1 MPDTGSSR
9 IISLDAP
16 SVLDLR
22 NGQVEAIFA
31 ASVQDPD
38 GVRQVTIYY
47 DRPLA
52 TTLGSFSLQIIHG
65 YSDDW
70 TDGSHDYTTT
80 VLPHNIAGPLN
91 ITHVVVEDNLG
102 NQTTVTDQALR
113 DLGVDTSITV
123 RSVDPDTTAPV
134 LTELVL
140 PDTID
145 LRNGNAAAEFAA
157 SANDQNEIDEVVI
170 WFDRDLSYSFGTGA
184 NTTFYEYSLTGLF
197 GSSRDDDWSDGR
209 SSQEL
214 LFSST
219 NTTGTV
225 DIDRVE
231 VTDVYGNSKTYTNA
245 ELRSLGF
252 DTSFDLIGASPPV
265 PVTYVAELP
274 DVITIREGQSLSVPL
289 QFVGMT
295 SHWVS
300 YEYSASAVGG
310 TASASDIG
318 ASSGSGSLSVA
329 STSPTT
335 RSVAVPVSATRD
347 DFAEPTETAYLTV
360 RLSGN
365 MTFADGGTLRV
376 IQINILDDNRTT
388 GGTGNDSLYGTSAAE
403 VLTGGRGND
412 HYYLTPGDQVVELA
426 DEGSDTI
433 SASFSH
439 QLAANV
445 ENLIL
450 TGSANVNGIGNGL
463 TNSITGNAG
472 SNVLDGGAGT
482 DTMAGGFGNDTYI
495 VDDTGDR
502 VIETAGGG
510 TDTVRA
516 AVSYALSANVENL
529 ILTGIGH
536 SNGTGNALANSM
548 TGNAG
553 DNILDG
559 GARADTM
566 AGGAGND
573 IYLVDN
579 TGDRVIETAGGGTD
593 TVRASVSY
601 TLAANIENLVLSGSA
616 HLTGIGNGLANS
628 MTGNAGNN
636 ILNGGAGADT
646 MSGGAGNDIY
656 IVDVT
661 GDRVVEAAG
670 GGTDAVRTTVS
681 HTLAANVENLV
692 LNGNAHLNG
701 TGNGLANSV
710 TGNAGN
716 NVLNGGLGA
725 DTLIGNAGN
734 DSLFGDDGNDR
745 LLGGFGFDRL
755 FGGTGNDF
763 LDGGLGAD
771 TLDGGAGNDTLLG
784 GDGNDRLL
792 GGLDADRLFGGS
804 GNDFLDGSIGGDR
817 LEGGAGNDT
826 LAGGAGND
834 ALFGGLGNDRLVGG
848 TGKDQLA
855 GGLGADQFVFT
866 NRLDSGAGA
875 AGRDIIIDF
884 NRAQGDKID
893 LSAIDANL
901 RLAGNQAFEFV
912 GTDGFSGSA
921 GELRYQQT
929 NGTTLIF
936 ADMDG
941 DRRADFSIELS
952 RQVIMGENDFL
963 L

>member
-65 YSDDW
+65 YGDDW

-102 NQTTVTDQALR
+102 NRTTVTDQVLR

-134 LTELVL
+134 LTGLVL

-145 LRNGNAAAEFAA
+145 LRNGNAVAEFAA
-157 SANDQNEIDEVVI
+157 SANDANEIGDVVI
-170 WFDRDLSYSFGTGA
+170 WFDRDLSYSFGTGG
-184 NTTFYEYSLTGLF
+184 NPTFYEFGLSGLYGY
-197 GSSRDDDWSDGR
+197 GSDDWSDGR

-225 DIDRVE
+225 DIDRVK
-231 VTDVYGNSKTYTNA
+231 VTDAYGNSRTYTNA

-252 DTSFDLIGASPPV
+252 DTSFDLIGASGPV
-265 PVTYVAELP
+265 PVTYAAELP

-300 YEYSASAVGG
+300 YEYSVSAVGG

-318 ASSGSGSLSVA
+318 TSSGSGSLSVA

-335 RSVAVPVSATRD
+335 RSVTVPVSATRD

-376 IQINILDDNRTT
+376 IQINILDDNRTI
-388 GGTGNDSLYGTSAAE
+388 GGNGNDSLYGTSAAE

-412 HYYLTPGDQVVELA
+412 HYYLTPGDRVVELA
-426 DEGSDTI
+426 DEGSDTV

-463 TNSITGNAG
+463 ANSITGNAG

-495 VDDTGDR
+495 VDDTEDR

-516 AVSYALSANVENL
+516 AVSYVLSANVENL

-536 SNGTGNALANSM
+536 SNGTGSALANSM
-548 TGNAG
+548 SGNVG

-559 GARADTM
+559 GAGADTM
-566 AGGAGND
+566 AGGVGND
-573 IYLVDN
+573 TYLVDN

-593 TVRASVSY
+593 TVRTSVSY

-636 ILNGGAGADT
+636 TLNGGAGADT
-646 MSGGAGNDIY
+646 MSGGAGNDSY

-670 GGTDAVRTTVS
+670 GGTDTVRTTVS
-681 HTLAANVENLV
+681 YTLAANVENLV
-692 LNGNAHLNG
+692 LNGDAHLNG

-734 DSLFGDDGNDR
+734 DSLFGGDGNDR

-771 TLDGGAGNDTLLG
+771 ILDGGAGNDTLLG

-804 GNDFLDGSIGGDR
+804 GNDFLDGGIGGDR

-834 ALFGGLGNDRLVGG
+834 ALFGGLSNDRLVGG
-848 TGKDQLA
+848 AGKDQLA

-866 NRLDSGAGA
+866 NPLDSGAGP
-875 AGRDIIIDF
+875 AGRDVITDF

-912 GTDGFSGSA
+912 GSDGFSGSP
-921 GELRYQQT
+921 GELRYQQA

-952 RQVIMGENDFL
+952 RQIILGENDFL

>member
-65 YSDDW
+65 SGDDW

-140 PDTID
+140 PDAID
-145 LRNGNAAAEFAA
+145 LRNGNAVAEFAA
-157 SANDQNEIDEVVI
+157 SANDANEIGDVVI
-170 WFDRDLSYSFGTGA
+170 WFDRDLSYSFETGA
-184 NTTFYEYSLTGLF
+184 NPTFYEFGLSGLYGY
-197 GSSRDDDWSDGR
+197 GSDDWSDGR

-231 VTDVYGNSKTYTNA
+231 VTDVYGNSRTYTNA

-252 DTSFDLIGASPPV
+252 DTSFDLIGASAPM

-300 YEYSASAVGG
+300 YEYSVSAVGG

-329 STSPTT
+329 STAPTT
-335 RSVAVPVSATRD
+335 RSVVVPVSAIRD
-347 DFAEPTETAYLTV
+347 DFAEPTENAYLTV

-388 GGTGNDSLYGTSAAE
+388 GGNGNDSLYGTSAAE
-403 VLTGGRGND
+403 ILTGVRGND
-412 HYYLTPGDQVVELA
+412 HYYLTSGDRAVELA
-426 DEGSDTI
+426 DEGSDTV

-463 TNSITGNAG
+463 ANSITGNAG
-472 SNVLDGGAGT
+472 SNVLDGAAGT
-482 DTMAGGFGNDTYI
+482 DTMTGGLGNDTYI

-536 SNGTGNALANSM
+536 SNGTGNALANSI

-566 AGGAGND
+566 AGGFGND
-573 IYLVDN
+573 TYLVDN

-593 TVRASVSY
+593 TVRTSVSY
-601 TLAANIENLVLSGSA
+601 TLAANIENLVLSGGA
-616 HLTGIGNGLANS
+616 QLTGIGNGLANS

-636 ILNGGAGADT
+636 ILNGGVGADT
-646 MSGGAGNDIY
+646 MSGGAGNDLY
-656 IVDVT
+656 IVDNA

-670 GGTDAVRTTVS
+670 GGTDTVRTTVS
-681 HTLAANVENLV
+681 YALAANVENLV

-734 DSLFGDDGNDR
+734 DSLFGGDGNDR
-745 LLGGFGFDRL
+745 LLGGFGSDRL
-755 FGGTGNDF
+755 FGGSGNDF
-763 LDGGLGAD
+763 VDGGLGAD

-804 GNDFLDGSIGGDR
+804 GNDFLV
-817 LEGGAGNDT
+817 GGA
-826 LAGGAGND
+826 
-834 ALFGGLGNDRLVGG
+834 
-848 TGKDQLA
+848 GKDQLA

-866 NRLDSGAGA
+866 NRLDTGAGP
-875 AGRDIIIDF
+875 AGRDVITDF

-921 GELRYQQT
+921 GELRYQQAS
-929 NGTTLIF
+929 GTTLIF
-936 ADMDG
+936 VDLDG

-952 RQVIMGENDFL
+952 RQITLGENDFL

>member
-38 GVRQVTIYY
+38 GVRQVIVYY

-52 TTLGSFSLQIIHG
+52 TVTGAYSFQIIHG
-65 YSDDW
+65 YGNDW
-70 TDGSHDYTTT
+70 TDGSHNYTTT

-102 NQTTVTDQALR
+102 NRTTVTDQALR

-157 SANDQNEIDEVVI
+157 SANDQNEIDDVVI

-184 NTTFYEYSLTGLF
+184 NPTFYEYSLTGIF
-197 GSSRDDDWSDGR
+197 GSNWDDDWSDGR

-231 VTDVYGNSKTYTNA
+231 LTDVYGNSRTYTNA

-252 DTSFDLIGASPPV
+252 DTSFDLIGASAPV

-300 YEYSASAVGG
+300 YEYSVSAVGG

-335 RSVAVPVSATRD
+335 RSVVVPVSAIRD
-347 DFAEPTETAYLTV
+347 DFAEPTENAYLTV

-376 IQINILDDNRTT
+376 IQINVLDDNRTT
-388 GGTGNDSLYGTSAAE
+388 GGNGNDSLYGTSLAE
-403 VLTGGRGND
+403 ILTGSRGND
-412 HYYLTPGDQVVELA
+412 HYHLTPGDRVVELT
-426 DEGSDTI
+426 DEGNDTV

-450 TGSANVNGIGNGL
+450 TGGADVNGIGNGL
-463 TNSITGNAG
+463 ANRLIGNAG
-472 SNVLDGGAGT
+472 SNILDGGTGT

-495 VDDTGDR
+495 VD
-502 VIETAGGG
+502 
-510 TDTVRA
+510 
-516 AVSYALSANVENL
+516 
-529 ILTGIGH
+529 
-536 SNGTGNALANSM
+536 NA
-548 TGNAG
+548 
-553 DNILDG
+553 
-559 GARADTM
+559 
-566 AGGAGND
+566 
-573 IYLVDN
+573 
-579 TGDRVIETAGGGTD
+579 
-593 TVRASVSY
+593 
-601 TLAANIENLVLSGSA
+601 
-616 HLTGIGNGLANS
+616 
-628 MTGNAGNN
+628 
-636 ILNGGAGADT
+636 
-646 MSGGAGNDIY
+646 
-656 IVDVT
+656 

-670 GGTDAVRTTVS
+670 GGTDTVRTTAS
-681 HTLAANVENLV
+681 YTLAANVENLV
-692 LNGNAHLNG
+692 LAGNTHLNG

-716 NVLNGGLGA
+716 NVLNGGQGA

-734 DSLFGDDGNDR
+734 DSLFG
-745 LLGGFGFDRL
+745 
-755 FGGTGNDF
+755 
-763 LDGGLGAD
+763 
-771 TLDGGAGNDTLLG
+771 

-792 GGLDADRLFGGS
+792 GGLGFDRLFGGS
-804 GNDFLDGSIGGDR
+804 GNDFLDGGIGGDR
-817 LEGGAGNDT
+817 LEGGSGNDT
-826 LAGGAGND
+826 LAGGDGND

-848 TGKDQLA
+848 AGKDQLV

-866 NRLDSGAGA
+866 NRLESGAGP
-875 AGRDIIIDF
+875 AGRDVITDF
-884 NRAQGDKID
+884 NRAQDDKID
-893 LSAIDANL
+893 LAAIDANL
-901 RLAGNQAFEFV
+901 RLAGNQAFAFV

-921 GELRYQQT
+921 GELRYLQA
-929 NGTTLIF
+929 NGATLIF
-936 ADMDG
+936 ADLDG

-952 RQVIMGENDFL
+952 RQMTLNSNDFFL
-963 L
+963 

>member
-38 GVRQVTIYY
+38 EVRQVTIYY

-145 LRNGNAAAEFAA
+145 LRNGNAVAEFAA
-157 SANDQNEIDEVVI
+157 SANDANEIGDVVI
-170 WFDRDLSYSFGTGA
+170 WFDRDLSYGFGTGG
-184 NTTFYEYSLTGLF
+184 NPTFYEFGLSGLYGY
-197 GSSRDDDWSDGR
+197 GSDDWSDGR

-231 VTDVYGNSKTYTNA
+231 VTDVYGNSRTYTNA

-252 DTSFDLIGASPPV
+252 DTSFDLIGASAPV

-274 DVITIREGQSLSVPL
+274 NVITIREGQSLSVPL

-300 YEYSASAVGG
+300 YEYSVSAVGG

-335 RSVAVPVSATRD
+335 RSVAVPVSAIRD
-347 DFAEPTETAYLTV
+347 DFAEPTENAYLTV

-388 GGTGNDSLYGTSAAE
+388 GGTGNDTLYGTSAAE

-412 HYYLTPGDQVVELA
+412 HYHLTPGDRVVEQA
-426 DEGSDTI
+426 DEGNDTV

-450 TGSANVNGIGNGL
+450 TGSANVNGI
-463 TNSITGNAG
+463 
-472 SNVLDGGAGT
+472 
-482 DTMAGGFGNDTYI
+482 
-495 VDDTGDR
+495 
-502 VIETAGGG
+502 
-510 TDTVRA
+510 
-516 AVSYALSANVENL
+516 
-529 ILTGIGH
+529 
-536 SNGTGNALANSM
+536 
-548 TGNAG
+548 
-553 DNILDG
+553 
-559 GARADTM
+559 
-566 AGGAGND
+566 
-573 IYLVDN
+573 
-579 TGDRVIETAGGGTD
+579 
-593 TVRASVSY
+593 
-601 TLAANIENLVLSGSA
+601 
-616 HLTGIGNGLANS
+616 
-628 MTGNAGNN
+628 
-636 ILNGGAGADT
+636 
-646 MSGGAGNDIY
+646 
-656 IVDVT
+656 
-661 GDRVVEAAG
+661 
-670 GGTDAVRTTVS
+670 
-681 HTLAANVENLV
+681 
-692 LNGNAHLNG
+692 
-701 TGNGLANSV
+701 GNGLANSV

-734 DSLFGDDGNDR
+734 DSLFGGDGNDR

-866 NRLDSGAGA
+866 NPLDSGAGP
-875 AGRDIIIDF
+875 AGRDAITDF

-921 GELRYQQT
+921 GELRYQQA

-952 RQVIMGENDFL
+952 RQVILGENDFL